1 MRPRPSNPA
10 APRKR
15 PRLFWPQPRRNLG
28 KTSLDVRVRVSL
40 AKNPTENDES
50 PYWMPYTHVL
60 FDAHPGI
67 LPVHGKN
74 DNIIKI

>member
-1 MRPRPSNPA
+1 M
-10 APRKR
+10 
-15 PRLFWPQPRRNLG
+15 G

-67 LPVHGKN
+67 LPVADSSELHTVDEQETFLYDLERLGS
-74 DNIIKI
+74 KIFSFC

>member
-1 MRPRPSNPA
+1 M
-10 APRKR
+10 
-15 PRLFWPQPRRNLG
+15 G

-50 PYWMPYTHVL
+50 PYWMAYTHVL